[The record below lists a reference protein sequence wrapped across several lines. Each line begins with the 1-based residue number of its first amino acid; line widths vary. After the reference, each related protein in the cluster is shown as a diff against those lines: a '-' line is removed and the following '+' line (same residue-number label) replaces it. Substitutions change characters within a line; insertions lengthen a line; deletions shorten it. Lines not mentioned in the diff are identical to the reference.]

1 MHVHSCYCADGNGNG
16 CGVFCANTKTIMR
29 WVVKVTFLA
38 TIGVDEFFAKIGGG
52 IKLGNRVKIKG

>member
-1 MHVHSCYCADGNGNG
+1 
-16 CGVFCANTKTIMR
+16 MR